1 MTAEPMAT
9 PLVMALVVLP
19 TASRLT
25 MTRSA
30 SPVNSPDISA
40 TPAALSETGPKL
52 SSDTTMPAVDSMPM
66 PVSEIEVQG
75 QLDVAVGQAHR
86 HARWPRRWRG
96 WPTPSTRGRWRCP
109 ASTVVA
115 GPVRA
120 DSAISRTGRRSVEVK
135 CSVIWLATSDEHDA
149 GEHGVEGLHVVEV
162 EAGDEARTE
171 HGQRGRGPEARG

>member
-52 SSDTTMPAVDSMPM
+52 SSETTMPAVDSMPI
-66 PVSEIEVQG
+66 PVSE
-75 QLDVAVGQAHR
+75 
-86 HARWPRRWRG
+86 
-96 WPTPSTRGRWRCP
+96 TR
-109 ASTVVA
+109 
-115 GPVRA
+115 
-120 DSAISRTGRRSVEVK
+120 
-135 CSVIWLATSDEHDA
+135 
-149 GEHGVEGLHVVEV
+149 
-162 EAGDEARTE
+162 
-171 HGQRGRGPEARG
+171 